1 MKEWMQHLPQ
11 VRGRY
16 TPHADLKKMVW
27 FQVGGPADVVF
38 KPADAEDLSDFLR
51 QLAQDVPVMVLGVG
65 SNVLIRDQGVDG
77 VVVKLTREFTKIKI
91 DGDVVTVGAGA
102 LAKTVALEAASHGI
116 GGLEFLSGI
125 PGSMGG
131 VVKMN
136 AGAYGSELKDVI
148 VSCAVVDRKGQ
159 QKTLE
164 AQDITFTYR
173 HSSLPDDWI
182 VVETTLQGQPG
193 DKQKIQERLDFIM
206 QERER
211 SQPIRAKTGGST
223 FKNPS
228 GHSAWKLIDEAG
240 CRGLKKGDAQV
251 SEKHCNFLINTGYAT
266 AADLEALG
274 EEVRQKVK
282 ATSGVDL
289 EWEVMRLGKGN

>member
-1 MKEWMQHLPQ
+1 MKQWLQNLPT

-38 KPADAEDLSDFLR
+38 KPADVEDLSDFLQ
-51 QLAQDVPVMVLGVG
+51 QLPQEVPVMVLGVG
-65 SNVLIRDQGVDG
+65 SNVLIRDRGIEG
-77 VVVKLTREFTKIKI
+77 AVVKLTREFTKIKI
-91 DGDVVTVGAGA
+91 DGDTVTVGAGA

-116 GGLEFLSGI
+116 ADLEFLSGI

-136 AGAYGSELKDVI
+136 AGAYGAELKDVI
-148 VSCAVVDRKGQ
+148 VSCSVVNRQGQ
-159 QKTLE
+159 QKKL
-164 AQDITFTYR
+164 AAKDITFTYR
-173 HSSLPDDWI
+173 HSSLPEDWI
-182 VVETTLQGQPG
+182 VVETTLQGQQG
-193 DKQKIQERLDFIM
+193 DKKKIQERLDFIM

-223 FKNPS
+223 FKNPP
-228 GHSAWKLIDEAG
+228 GQHAWKLIDQAG
-240 CRGLKKGDAQV
+240 CRGLKKGGAQV
-251 SEKHCNFLINTGYAT
+251 SEKHCNFLINTGHAT
-266 AADLEALG
+266 SADLEALG

-282 ATSGVDL
+282 ATSGIDL
-289 EWEVMRLGKGN
+289 EWEVIRIGKGK

>member
-1 MKEWMQHLPQ
+1 MKQWLQHLPQ

-16 TPHADLKKMVW
+16 APHGDLKKMVW
-27 FQVGGPADVVF
+27 FQVGGPAEVVF
-38 KPADAEDLSDFLR
+38 KPADAEDLSAFLR
-51 QLAQDVPVMVLGVG
+51 QLPQEVPVTVLGVG

-77 VVVKLTREFTKIKI
+77 AVVKLTREFTKIKI
-91 DGDVVTVGAGA
+91 DGDMVTAGAGA

-116 GGLEFLSGI
+116 EGLEFLSGI

-148 VSCAVVDRKGQ
+148 ISCSVVDRKGQ

-164 AQDITFTYR
+164 SEDITFTYR

-182 VVETTLQGQPG
+182 VVETTLQGQLG
-193 DKQKIQERLDFIM
+193 DKKKIQERLDFIM

-223 FKNPS
+223 FKNPP

-251 SEKHCNFLINTGYAT
+251 SEKHCNFLINTGHAT

-274 EEVRQKVK
+274 EEVRKKVK
-282 ATSGVDL
+282 ATSGVEL
-289 EWEVMRLGKGN
+289 EWEVIRLGKGN

>member
-1 MKEWMQHLPQ
+1 MKQWLQHLPQ

-16 TPHADLKKMVW
+16 APHADLKKMVW

-38 KPADAEDLSDFLR
+38 KPADVQDLADFLK
-51 QLAQDVPVMVLGVG
+51 QLPQEVPVTILGVG
-65 SNVLIRDQGVDG
+65 SNVLIRDQGIEG
-77 VVVKLTREFTKIKI
+77 VVIKLTRAFTKIKM
-91 DGDVVTVGAGA
+91 DGDQVTVGAGA

-116 GGLEFLSGI
+116 ADLEFLSGI

-148 VSCAVVDRKGQ
+148 VSCSVINRQGQ
-159 QKTLE
+159 HKKLE
-164 AQDITFTYR
+164 SKDITFTYR
-173 HSSLPDDWI
+173 HSSLPEDWI
-182 VVETTLQGQPG
+182 VVETTLRGRSG
-193 DKQKIQERLDFIM
+193 DKVKIQERLDFIM

-223 FKNPS
+223 FKNPP
-228 GHSAWKLIDEAG
+228 GHSAWKLIDQAG
-240 CRGLKKGDAQV
+240 CRGLQKGDAQV
-251 SEKHCNFLINTGYAT
+251 SEKHCNFLINTGHAT

-274 EEVRQKVK
+274 EEVRHKVK
-282 ATSGVDL
+282 KTSDVDL
-289 EWEVMRLGKGN
+289 EWEVIRMGRGN